1 MKKHK
6 RTNYLAKD
14 LLAQM
19 LTKLGRVFPANQ
31 RCMMSYRVDAF
42 RDIEVS
48 TLRTAFSILERYF
61 RMRYKRVK
69 LEEYRIERY
78 VVFIIS
84 FYTPRT
90 FVARLPY
97 PEFLTVKGNLFEIV
111 Q

>member
-6 RTNYLAKD
+6 RTNYIAKD

-97 PEFLTVKGNLFEIV
+97 PEFLTVKDKIFEIV